1 MAMSDYS
8 LSDIAAVTDGVGN
21 GNRGNGGWGGDGGW
35 WILLLFIL
43 LGWGN
48 GNRGFGGNGNAGGDV
63 LYPWLN
69 QAQLTTQGFADQNA
83 VMALN
88 GIQSNL
94 GNLSTQL
101 CNCCS
106 DVQMALAN
114 GFAGVEQGAN
124 ARQMANMQQMFGL
137 SQQFADCCC
146 ENRLGLANL
155 GADIA
160 REACA
165 DRAAVSDG
173 IRDVLTNQN
182 ANTQR
187 ILDQLCQDKID
198 EKNDEIAQL
207 RQQVNMQALAASQQA
222 QNAFITQ
229 GFANEVD
236 ALYNRLNN
244 CPVPS
249 MPVYG
254 RTPIFQCQSQ
264 NNCGCGCN

>member
-8 LSDIAAVTDGVGN
+8 LSDIAAVTDGVGG
-21 GNRGNGGWGGDGGW
+21 GNRGNGWGGDGW

-48 GNRGFGGNGNAGGDV
+48 GNRGWGGNNGGAGNVGGDA

-69 QAQLTTQGFADQNA
+69 QAQTQWQ
-83 VMALN
+83 
-88 GIQSNL
+88 GISNI
-94 GNLSTQL
+94 QQDL
-101 CNCCS
+101 C
-106 DVQMALAN
+106 N
-114 GFAGVEQGAN
+114 GFANVTSAVSNGFANAETAAN
-124 ARQMANMQQMFGL
+124 ARQMANMQQGFGL

-187 ILDQLCQDKID
+187 ILDQMCQDKID
-198 EKNDEIAQL
+198 AKNDEIAQL